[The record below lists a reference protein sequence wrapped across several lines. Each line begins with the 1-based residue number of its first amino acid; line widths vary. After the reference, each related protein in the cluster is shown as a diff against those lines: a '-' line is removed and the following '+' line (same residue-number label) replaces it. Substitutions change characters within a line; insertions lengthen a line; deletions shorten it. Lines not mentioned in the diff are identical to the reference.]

1 MSARPVRKSPPKPHL
16 GRVVRTQRLTPHMQR
31 VVFGGEGLA
40 GFEAGTRTDH
50 YVKLVF
56 PAEGVEYPEPF
67 SMARVREEF
76 PREQWPVTRT
86 YTVRAWDPEL
96 RELTVDFVVHGDEGL
111 AGPWALRARPGDTLL
126 MLGPGGAYAP
136 DPSADWHLLV
146 GDESALPAISAA
158 LEALPAGAEVRAF
171 VEVSGPEDEQKI
183 DTDAEVVWLH
193 RGDAPVGSLLVGA
206 VTAMEWPGGRVHAF
220 VHGEAAFVRD
230 LRRMLRLERQ
240 VPREDLSVSG
250 YWRLGHTE
258 DRWQAAKPEWNAA
271 VEAEQE
277 GAAPEAAGAP
287 AASGRVL
294 SPAAA

>member
-1 MSARPVRKSPPKPHL
+1 MAARPVRKTPQPHL
-16 GRVVRTQRLTPHMQR
+16 GRVIRTQRLTPHMQR
-31 VVFGGEGLA
+31 VVFGGDGLA

-111 AGPWALRARPGDTLL
+111 AGPWALRARPGDTML

-136 DPSADWHLLV
+136 DLSADWHLLV
-146 GDESALPAISAA
+146 GDESALPAIAAA
-158 LEALPAGAEVRAF
+158 LESLPKGAEVRAF
-171 VEVSGPEDEQKI
+171 VEVGGPEDEQKI

-193 RGDAPVGSLLVGA
+193 RGTAPVGSLLVSA
-206 VTAMEWPGGRVHAF
+206 LAALEWPEGRVHAF
-220 VHGEAAFVRD
+220 VHGEAGFVRD
-230 LRRMLRLERQ
+230 LRRVLRVERQ
-240 VPREDLSVSG
+240 IPREDLSVSG

-277 GAAPEAAGAP
+277 GTAPVTGQQTATP
-287 AASGRVL
+287 AARIL
-294 SPAAA
+294 SSAAA